1 MPSLNSVVFDSLSFY
16 RGCRAAFESIMSA
29 MLILLDLTAL
39 TTLSI
44 GGDCFRQSTLSLKG
58 TSILLDLSVV
68 LPSLKSLS
76 FGGGSFERTSGTIII
91 AGKRPLY
98 R

>member
-1 MPSLNSVVFDSLSFY
+1 MSSVVFDSLSFY
-16 RGCRAAFESIMSA
+16 RGSRAAFESIISVL
-29 MLILLDLTAL
+29 LILLDLTAL

-44 GGDCFRQSTLSLKG
+44 GGDCFYDSTLSLK
-58 TSILLDLSVV
+58 SIVILLDLSIV

-91 AGKRPLY
+91 AGKRLLY